1 MKALLDFLDLVA
13 DLFFDVGSFVNLEA
27 DVNVHLSRLERGE
40 KTREAAVLTKEL
52 YTRSRDV
59 KVKFATGSPF
69 LFHVD
74 GILR

>member
-1 MKALLDFLDLVA
+1 
-13 DLFFDVGSFVNLEA
+13 VNLEA